1 VRWWVDLEMNNYEKT
16 FLDYQQKYLKK
27 FGKMPPVFGFSK
39 EGALK
44 HIQDAIET
52 GVEMKG
58 LADIIEIEK

>member
-1 VRWWVDLEMNNYEKT
+1 
-16 FLDYQQKYLKK
+16 
-27 FGKMPPVFGFSK
+27 MPPVFGFSK